1 MTKEFGEKEANRAF
15 HIAIGI
21 AAAAI
26 LLVLVLCPK
35 HAPAEN
41 KSLNVCRNG
50 VCYEQQVENFKT
62 YKWLTTQDGT
72 KFVRIYTYDGK
83 LVDIYGRD
91 ITIEIQKDKNV
102 KRKK

>member
-1 MTKEFGEKEANRAF
+1 MTKEWGEKEANRAF
-15 HIAIGI
+15 HVAIII
-21 AAAAI
+21 AAAVI

-35 HAPAEN
+35 TPAEN